1 MQLVKRHENESP
13 IQMAGLENNQSTQT
27 QASSKGNER

>member
-13 IQMAGLENNQSTQT
+13 IQTAELNNDQSDQT
-27 QASSKGNER
+27 RASSKGN